1 MQKQEHCL
9 SKPIFIM
16 QHTGGKHLTHNI
28 LTQVHAK
35 SIACAQTATYDT
47 LLHQPIGA
55 ALHKHGNTAYTGL
68 RE

>member
-1 MQKQEHCL
+1 
-9 SKPIFIM
+9 M